1 MRKLEEDLRWAA
13 AGKDRFARHA
23 EQARAFETVQDSPI
37 FNREDQSSYA
47 FPIKRRPPD
56 IGGAKNNSGSNIWM
70 TILQDGNELGLVKA
84 KKRKAPAP
92 SGGRG
97 SRDAGAIVA

>member
-1 MRKLEEDLRWAA
+1 MRKLEEVLRWAA

-37 FNREDQSSYA
+37 L
-47 FPIKRRPPD
+47 KRRPPD
-56 IGGAKNNSGSNIWM
+56 IGGANNNSGSNIWM

-84 KKRKAPAP
+84 KNEKPQHLLGAVEAGMLGP
-92 SGGRG
+92 SSPDPR
-97 SRDAGAIVA
+97 VANG